1 MNDLIE
7 KSDSLPAML
16 EQLERKGLA
25 LPQIAC
31 DVMHAF
37 SGGIYI
43 RQVTLKAGT
52 LVMGHRHK
60 TTHCNIM
67 LTGRMTMFGLNGKR
81 DLLVAPVICTADP
94 GRKVA
99 YIHEDVLWLN
109 LFPTEET
116 DVEKLE
122 DLFLD
127 KSEAWEEIQAGLT
140 SHRDEDR
147 KDFDQFLWEFG
158 LTSDYVRAES
168 EELSDQIPFP
178 PGAYKCKVGPSQIEG
193 KGLMAT
199 SDIKAGE
206 TVAPARLDGRRT
218 PAGRY
223 TNHSKEPNAQ
233 MIRKGGDI
241 YLVASRPIG
250 GALGGF
256 DGEEITID
264 YRQAIK
270 VNLGVLQ

>member
-1 MNDLIE
+1 MNLIE
-7 KSDSLPAML
+7 KQSLPVLLDKL
-16 EQLERKGLA
+16 ESAGLA

-81 DLLVAPVICTADP
+81 DLLVAPVICTAEP

-109 LFPTEET
+109 LFPTDET

-122 DLFLD
+122 SLFLD
-127 KSEAWEEIQAGLT
+127 KTEAWEEVQAGL
-140 SHRDEDR
+140 SSGRDEDR
-147 KDFDQFLWEFG
+147 ADFDQFLWEFG
-158 LTSDYVRAES
+158 LTADYVLAES
-168 EELSDQIPFP
+168 EQLSDQIPFP
-178 PGAYKCKVGPSQIEG
+178 PGAYKCKVGYSHIEG
-193 KGLMAT
+193 KGLVAT

-206 TVAPARLDGRRT
+206 VIAPARIDGRRT
-218 PAGRY
+218 PAGRF
-223 TNHSKEPNAQ
+223 TNHAKNPNAR
-233 MIRKGGDI
+233 MIGKSGDI
-241 YLVASRPIG
+241 YLLALKPIG

-256 DGEEITID
+256 DGEEITVD
-264 YRQAIK
+264 YREALK

>member
-1 MNDLIE
+1 MNDIIE
-7 KSDSLPAML
+7 RDSLPAMIDK
-16 EQLERKGLA
+16 LERAGLA
-25 LPQIAC
+25 LPQVAC

-81 DLLVAPVICTADP
+81 DLLVAPVICTAEP

-122 DLFLD
+122 EMFLD
-127 KSEAWEEIQAGLT
+127 KSEAWEEIQAGLLT
-140 SHRDEDR
+140 SRDEDR

-158 LTSDYVRAES
+158 LSAEYVQAES
-168 EELSDQIPFP
+168 EQLGDQIPFP

-199 SDIKAGE
+199 ADIKVGE
-206 TVAPARLDGRRT
+206 TIAPARLEGRRT
-218 PAGRY
+218 PAGRF
-223 TNHSKEPNAQ
+223 TNHSRDPNAQ
-233 MIRKGGDI
+233 MISRGRDI
-241 YLVASRPIG
+241 YLIALKPIG

-256 DGEEITID
+256 DGEEITVD
-264 YRQAIK
+264 YRQALK